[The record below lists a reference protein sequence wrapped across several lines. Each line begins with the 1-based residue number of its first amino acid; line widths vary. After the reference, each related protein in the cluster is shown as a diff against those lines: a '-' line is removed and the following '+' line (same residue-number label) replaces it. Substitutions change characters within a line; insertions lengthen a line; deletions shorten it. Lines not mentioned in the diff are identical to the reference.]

1 MSDGLLIKQE
11 KYLESGIHI
20 GTRMRTIDMQ
30 KFIFKR
36 RSDDLYVLD
45 LRVIDERIR
54 IAAKIISKYDPK
66 KVYVVASRTYSSVAA
81 KVFERLTSIKV
92 ISGRFIPGMFTNVGR
107 ADFVEPDLVIICDP
121 KGEKQAV
128 LECGEMGIPTIG
140 LCDTDNYTMFIDW
153 IIPCNNKGR
162 KSLSL
167 IFWLL
172 ARELAMSSNKISTYD
187 EFRPTLEEFEN
198 SCSELLEEESLKSNK
213 EKDQEIKQQEDQ
225 TSQNSQTEKQELEN
239 NTASN
244 NENKEPQT
252 QISQNSN
259 AEPAIREENKEEI
272 KKEQKEKKRKTK
284 SSKKSK

>member
-244 NENKEPQT
+244 NENKETQT

-259 AEPAIREENKEEI
+259 SQPAIREENKEEI

>member
-1 MSDGLLIKQE
+1 
-11 KYLESGIHI
+11 
-20 GTRMRTIDMQ
+20 
-30 KFIFKR
+30 
-36 RSDDLYVLD
+36 
-45 LRVIDERIR
+45 
-54 IAAKIISKYDPK
+54 
-66 KVYVVASRTYSSVAA
+66 
-81 KVFERLTSIKV
+81 
-92 ISGRFIPGMFTNVGR
+92 
-107 ADFVEPDLVIICDP
+107 
-121 KGEKQAV
+121 
-128 LECGEMGIPTIG
+128 GIPTIG

-244 NENKEPQT
+244 NENKETQT

-259 AEPAIREENKEEI
+259 SQPAIREENKEEI